1 MAGIFL
7 DASMLQN
14 QNLEESKKLDIQ
26 QNKIRFEFPNG
37 FSELRLI
44 EECRA
49 LNALDVTNPDNFDLM
64 YDITMQMLDGKV
76 VFIYFVDKGVK
87 NEIARFVVTSRY
99 MNLRGVEII
108 DAYPVIV
115 NWLVEFIAGYLG
127 KKYPRS
133 LKDIQAQVSERRE
146 HMKKSLKEDVQ
157 ITTSFKRV

>member
-14 QNLEESKKLDIQ
+14 QNLEEAKKLDIQ

-87 NEIARFVVTSRY
+87 NEIARFVVTS
-99 MNLRGVEII
+99 
-108 DAYPVIV
+108 
-115 NWLVEFIAGYLG
+115 
-127 KKYPRS
+127 
-133 LKDIQAQVSERRE
+133 
-146 HMKKSLKEDVQ
+146 
-157 ITTSFKRV
+157 